1 MDVPINQTSC
11 ANCGTTQ
18 TPLWRRDEDG
28 NCICNACG
36 LYFKLHGVQRPV
48 SMKSM
53 VFKRRKRNTHGAS
66 QPSIHTNDITPKSK
80 PTKPPSSADRKRNH
94 ASARRPSV
102 MSEDSSINSTTSSN
116 IAMVLERTPSPDLIH
131 DEVIT
136 DTIAPDSPFAALL
149 QASAVAQK
157 AEEERTALIHYN
169 TRRNSMQN
177 QPLVA
182 TPVAPA
188 CQAFISTEH
197 HHHHTDYQMH
207 QPPHHIMQPQQSH
220 VPSLL
225 NSYPSSTAQQQLSH
239 TVQPPRQPQ
248 IARLPSIQTIMPPS
262 QHPECEWTIAQIDR
276 YRSDLLNEIQ
286 RLTMSVRWLDEM
298 RAIKLT
304 SNINSNNSNNT
315 ASQVVKPLLQQ
326 HPLCHDYSVS
336 SLNSISS
343 TSSPSNT
350 SLHSAPPSPPQ
361 ECCSGHS
368 NAPHHHHICPGGSNP
383 SSPSPGG
390 DR

>member
-188 CQAFISTEH
+188 
-197 HHHHTDYQMH
+197 
-207 QPPHHIMQPQQSH
+207 
-220 VPSLL
+220 
-225 NSYPSSTAQQQLSH
+225 STASH
-239 TVQPPRQPQ
+239 YAAATESRTLITKLV
-248 IARLPSIQTIMPPS
+248 SIFNCSAATISYSTATSAATNS
-262 QHPECEWTIAQIDR
+262 QATIHPNNHAAISASR
-276 YRSDLLNEIQ
+276 
-286 RLTMSVRWLDEM
+286 M
-298 RAIKLT
+298 RM
-304 SNINSNNSNNT
+304 
-315 ASQVVKPLLQQ
+315 
-326 HPLCHDYSVS
+326 DYSP
-336 SLNSISS
+336 N
-343 TSSPSNT
+343 
-350 SLHSAPPSPPQ
+350 
-361 ECCSGHS
+361 
-368 NAPHHHHICPGGSNP
+368 
-383 SSPSPGG
+383 
-390 DR
+390 R